1 MNKPQFVYTTYIQ
14 TTAEKLWEAL
24 TKGEF
29 TQQYWNG
36 FRVESD
42 WHVGSPMKFY
52 APDGSLAHSDKV
64 LRADKP
70 KVLSYSWKPI
80 MKGMPDEPASMVIF
94 ELEPEGNLV
103 KLTVTH
109 CDFPDNSEILPMISN
124 GWPLVLS
131 SLKSFLETGIA
142 LTYSF
147 KSDCSKQYSEK
158 A

>member
-1 MNKPQFVYTTYIQ
+1 MNMSKPQFVYTTYIQ

-29 TQQYWNG
+29 TKEYWGG
-36 FRVESD
+36 FRIESD
-42 WHVGSPMKFY
+42 WTVGSSMKFY
-52 APDGSLAHSDKV
+52 APDGSLIHSDKV

-70 KVLSYSWKPI
+70 RILSYSWKPL
-80 MKGMPDEPASMVIF
+80 MESMPDEPASTVIF

-109 CDFPDNSEILPMISN
+109 SGFPEQSEILPKISY

-131 SLKSFLETGIA
+131 SLKSFLETGTA
-142 LTYSF
+142 LAYSF
-147 KSDCSKQYSEK
+147 KSDCSKK
-158 A
+158 